1 MPAITV
7 VIPTLA
13 ADNSL
18 PECLESLRRQSY
30 LDFETVVVDNSGE
43 RRVSPDAATLVIHSE
58 RNRGYGGAVND
69 AARRTQS
76 KYLAVLNDDAVA
88 DTKWLERL
96 VAAAR
101 EHPEAGMF
109 APRVRLNER
118 EIDSAGML
126 LCADGIGKQRGHRQP
141 PSAFDRDD
149 EVLLPSGSAALYR
162 RRAFEECGMFDEDF
176 FLYCEDTDLG
186 LRMRWAGWTCR
197 YVADAIV
204 DHRYSATAG
213 RASPMKAY
221 YVARNHWWV
230 VAKNFPISMWPGAFV
245 AAASRYVW
253 HAVAMRGGHGAAGA
267 YAGGALQLAFATMK
281 AWLAIIPASVG
292 LLRKRR
298 AIPRRI
304 TARRFREL
312 ARRFAISSREVA
324 SQ

>member
-18 PECLESLRRQSY
+18 SQCLESLGRQSY
-30 LDFETVVVDNSGE
+30 RDFETVVVDNSGE
-43 RRVSPDAATLVIHSE
+43 QRVPRNAAALVIHSG

-76 KYLAVLNDDAVA
+76 EYLAVLNDDAVA
-88 DTKWLERL
+88 DANWLERL
-96 VAAAR
+96 AEAAR

-109 APRVRLNER
+109 APRVRLNDSEM
-118 EIDSAGML
+118 DSAGML
-126 LCADGIGKQRGHRQP
+126 LCPDGIGKQRGHRQP
-141 PSAFDRDD
+141 PSTFDRDD

-197 YVADAIV
+197 YVASAIV

-213 RASPMKAY
+213 RASAMKAY

-230 VAKNFPISMWPGAFV
+230 VVKNFPVPMWPSALV
-245 AAASRYVW
+245 AAVSRYVW
-253 HAVAMRGGHGAAGA
+253 HAVAMRDGHGAAGA
-267 YAGGALQLAFATMK
+267 YAGGPLQLAFATMK
-281 AWLAIIPASVG
+281 AWLAVVPAFAS
-292 LLRKRR
+292 LWRKRR
-298 AIPRRI
+298 AVPRRI
-304 TARRFREL
+304 TPARFREL
-312 ARRFAISSREVA
+312 ASRFSISPREVA
-324 SQ
+324 AQ